1 MKILHFRKLIR
12 QFYLVIPL
20 IFFSQGFAQ
29 DFQSGR
35 LFLDVRPD
43 TFITRIDTAVNVV
56 SLPHQFL
63 IPRSEKIIQNKFRL
77 FSGVH
82 YQIDALAG
90 KIIFNRKMMPEDSLT
105 VIYQKYPL
113 PLVLEYFH
121 RELRYL
127 QPADSAK
134 RKDETTVKVVQSRIF
149 DDIDTYSSNLDKSGS
164 IVRGIEIGT
173 NRDLTLNSGL
183 NLQLSGFITP
193 QVKVVAALTDE
204 STPIQPEGNTQTLQE
219 VDQVFVKIESP
230 HLGGTLG
237 DFNLAYSNS
246 FFGNLNRRLQ
256 GITAYLRFEPFNQ
269 QITYATSRGSFN
281 SNQFLGQE
289 GNQGPYQLVGKNGER
304 EIIVLA
310 GTERIYIN
318 GQIQI
323 RGENNDYVIDYSLG
337 QIIFTNNRLITGEDR
352 IEVDFEY
359 SNTFQRYG
367 KNFIGLSSFKK
378 QLGKGFSYDV
388 RLFREWDDTNN
399 LLEDSNPLTEEE
411 KDALAEA
418 GNDPLKAATSGVDS
432 VGPGNGVY
440 VKRDTLLKGE
450 SFEYFLYRGPGNGDY
465 NVRFSSVGQFN
476 GSYVRE
482 RLGIY
487 SFVGPEKGEYL
498 PIRLIPLP
506 GDKKMA
512 DVALTY
518 QLGRYFT
525 ITGEGALTH
534 FDQNVF
540 SDIDDENNLGN
551 AYTLGANF
559 FNDDMLLFGKSIGL
573 LSWQAK
579 WKKQERD
586 FTPLD
591 RQFQP
596 DFNYKWN
603 LTSTELKSD
612 ENSLETNLFYHPSRF
627 LQFKFD
633 GGFIDR
639 GDDIYSRR
647 ARGDAAI
654 IDSTLLKTSVY
665 YEWINSRNFRN
676 KTEWRRTGGLLG
688 KQIGRLFPYIKYR
701 EEDRQVIQLDSVLT
715 GFFFRQSEVGMKL
728 QQLFRLKWYFFSRVR
743 DDYLYDPDKFKKRL
757 KLSRSFTHTL
767 QGDILDLK
775 TWKGRVAFTYR
786 NKNYEPFFQQLPA
799 DSIPKYQPDPNFQ
812 DTSWSDRK
820 THLARIELQYINNSR
835 SIDTRWQY
843 RVASELQALREKVFV
858 FVGENRG
865 NYRFDEDLQEYVPD
879 PQGDFLML
887 ILPTGKFESVTNLNA
902 TWQFRFRPRDNSKR
916 GSSLVKALKSISFFS
931 RLRVEELSR
940 EPDIWQLYLLNFQKF
955 HNQISTL
962 RGTYSIDQDIYIF
975 ERNPN
980 FGITLRSRYRDD
992 LSNEF
997 VDSGFNE
1004 TRTNW
1009 DRSISWRQSIFAKKL
1024 SQEIE
1029 YQLNSVMRNVAS
1041 IPSRSRD
1048 ILGNIFGYILN
1059 YRPIYAWQIQT
1070 RFELGFQED
1079 KAPLNQL
1086 KVRYFEFRPQLNY
1099 AIAGRARA
1107 QANLSLLEV
1116 KTLNNPFN
1124 QPLPFEMAKGK
1135 REGISYLWNIRF
1147 EYFITGNI
1155 TTTFNFSGRR
1165 DSGALRTIYLGQAE
1179 VRAFF

>member
-12 QFYLVIPL
+12 QFYLVLPLVIP
-20 IFFSQGFAQ
+20 STGFTQ
-29 DFQSGR
+29 DFQSDR
-35 LFLDVRPD
+35 LFLDVIPD
-43 TFITRIDTAVNVV
+43 TFITRIDTSVNEI

-63 IPRSEKIIQNKFRL
+63 IPRSEKIFQNKFRL
-77 FSGVH
+77 FPGIH
-82 YQIDALAG
+82 YQIDAIAG
-90 KIIFNRKMMPEDSLT
+90 NIVFNQNLTEDDSIT

-113 PLVLEYFH
+113 PLVLEYYH
-121 RELRYL
+121 REL
-127 QPADSAK
+127 QPVQPSDSATS
-134 RKDETTVKVVQSRIF
+134 DDGTQLKVVQSRIF
-149 DDIDTYSSNLDKSGS
+149 DDIDAYSSNLDKSGS

-173 NRDLTLNSGL
+173 NRDLTLKSGL
-183 NLQLSGFITP
+183 NLQLSGYITP
-193 QVKVVAALTDE
+193 EVQIVAALTDE
-204 STPIQPEGNTQTLQE
+204 STPIQPEGNTQTLNE
-219 VDQVFVKIESP
+219 VDKVFVKVISP

-256 GITAYLRFEPFNQ
+256 GITAYAQFEPYNQ

-281 SNQFLGQE
+281 SNQFMGQE

-310 GTERIYIN
+310 ETERIYIN
-318 GQIQI
+318 GQLQI
-323 RGENNDYVIDYSLG
+323 RGENNHYIIDYGLG
-337 QIIFTNNRLITGEDR
+337 QIIFTNNRLITGDDR

-378 QLGKGFSYDV
+378 QMGRGFSYDV

-399 LLEDSNPLTEEE
+399 LLEDSTPLTEEE
-411 KDALAEA
+411 KDALASA
-418 GNDPLKAATSGVDS
+418 GNDPLKAATNGADS
-432 VGPGNGVY
+432 VGMGNGVY
-440 VKRDTLLKGE
+440 MKRDTLLNNE
-450 SFEYFLYRGPGNGDY
+450 SYEYFLYRGSGNGDY
-465 NVRFSSVGQFN
+465 NVRFSSVGQSN
-476 GSYVRE
+476 GSYIRE

-487 SFVGPEKGEYL
+487 SFVGPGRGEYL

-512 DVALTY
+512 DVAMTY
-518 QLGRYFT
+518 QLGRHFT
-525 ITGEGALTH
+525 LTGEGALTH

-551 AYTLGANF
+551 AYTAGANF
-559 FNDDMLLFGKSIGL
+559 LNDEMRLFGKGIGL

-579 WKKQERD
+579 WKRQEKD
-586 FTPLD
+586 FAPLD

-596 DFNYKWN
+596 DFNYRWN
-603 LTSTELKSD
+603 LTSTELESD
-612 ENSLETNLFYHPSRF
+612 ENSLETNLFYHPTRY

-633 GGFIDR
+633 GGIIDR
-639 GDDIYSRR
+639 GSEVYSRR

-654 IDSTLLKTSVY
+654 IDSTIVKTNGY
-665 YEWINSRNFRN
+665 YEWISSRNFN
-676 KTEWRRTGGLLG
+676 DETEWRRTGGLLG
-688 KQIGRLFPYIKYR
+688 KPIGKLFPYIDYR
-701 EEDRQVIQLDSVLT
+701 EEDRQVNQLDSVLT
-715 GFFFRQSEVGMKL
+715 GFFFRQGEAGMKL
-728 QQLFRLKWYFFSRVR
+728 QQIFRLKWYFFSRVR
-743 DDYLYDPDKFKKRL
+743 DDYLYDPDQFKERL
-757 KLSRSFTHTL
+757 KLSRSFTHTI
-767 QGDILDLK
+767 QGDLIDLK
-775 TWKGRVAFTYR
+775 TWQGRVSFTYR
-786 NKNYEPFFQQLPA
+786 SKNFEPFFQQLPA

-812 DTSWSDRK
+812 DTSWSNGK
-820 THLARIELQYINNSR
+820 SHLGRVELQYINESR

-843 RVASELQALREKVFV
+843 RVASELQALNEKVFV

-879 PQGDFLML
+879 PQGDYLL
-887 ILPTGKFESVTNLNA
+887 VILPTGKFESVTNLSA
-902 TWQFRFRPRDNSKR
+902 SWQFRFRPRDNSK
-916 GSSLVKALKSISFFS
+916 SSSALSKTFKSISFFS
-931 RLRVEELSR
+931 RLKVDELSR
-940 EPDIWQLYLLNFQKF
+940 EPDIWQIYLLNFQKF
-955 HNQISTL
+955 HNKVLTL
-962 RGTYSIDQDIYIF
+962 RGTYSIDQDIYF
-975 ERNPN
+975 FDRNPK

-997 VDSGFNE
+997 VDIGFNE

-1024 SQEIE
+1024 SQELE
-1029 YQLNSVMRNVAS
+1029 YQSNSVLRSVAS

-1048 ILGNIFGYILN
+1048 ILGNIIGYTLN

-1070 RFELGFQED
+1070 RFEVGFQED

-1086 KVRYFEFRPQLNY
+1086 QVRYFEFRPQLNY

-1107 QANLSLLEV
+1107 QANLRLLEV
-1116 KTLNNPFN
+1116 KVLNNPFN

-1135 REGISYLWNIRF
+1135 RAGISYLWNVRF